1 VYVAGPIYEVIT
13 PLHNP
18 HEVETVRPL
27 EHAINPLALSPFKPQ
42 NPPFV
47 LVKAEGLVSKRHQD
61 DQPVEMAES
70 LFPVLGRAAHIST
83 AGSCN
88 GLLDAFVLEGRT
100 DPEVVKTKPSPPC
113 SMPFPR

>member
-1 VYVAGPIYEVIT
+1 MYERIT

-18 HEVETVRPL
+18 HEIETERPL
-27 EHAINPLALSPFKPQ
+27 GHAINSLALSPFTPQ
-42 NPPFV
+42 IPPFV
-47 LVKAEGLVSKRHQD
+47 LIKAEGLVSKRHQD

-70 LFPVLGRAAHIST
+70 FLPVLGRAAHVST
-83 AGSCN
+83 ACSRN

-100 DPEVVKTKPSPPC
+100 DPEVVKTKLSPPC